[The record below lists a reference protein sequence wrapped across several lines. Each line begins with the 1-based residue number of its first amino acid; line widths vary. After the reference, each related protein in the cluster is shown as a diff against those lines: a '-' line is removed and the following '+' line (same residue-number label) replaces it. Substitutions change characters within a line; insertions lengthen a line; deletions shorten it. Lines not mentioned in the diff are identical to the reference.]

1 MSRHGRY
8 PNSVRQT
15 AVRLVREREAD
26 LGSQWEAICAVA
38 AELGPTPETVR
49 GWVRKQEK
57 GEPPHASELESAQA
71 QIEQLRSENER
82 LRQDNLGLKAALA
95 ILARD
100 VAIPWPGVGER
111 AGAAEHVV
119 TEPTGRSDNGE
130 GPSPEIVHD

>member
-15 AVRLVREREAD
+15 AVRLVREREDD

-49 GWVRKQEK
+49 GWVRKQEN
-57 GEPPHASELESAQA
+57 GATPHANEIESALA
-71 QIEQLRSENER
+71 QIEQLRSENEQ

-100 VAIPWPGVGER
+100 VPIPWPDVGER
-111 AGAAEHVV
+111 AGAAEHVF
-119 TEPTGRSDNGE
+119 TETTGSDRNGA
-130 GPSPEIVHD
+130 GSSPELHD